1 MIERIDNN
9 HAVKH
14 CFYIIKYLHQHDI
27 TKASKLAEELN
38 VSTKQIIR
46 YVRTLREAGVYI
58 DSKSGKNGGYFLKDD
73 KCPLCN
79 KKW

>member
-1 MIERIDNN
+1 MGDSN
-9 HAVKH
+9 HVVKH
-14 CFYIIKYLHQHDI
+14 CFLIIQYLHKYDI
-27 TKASKLAEELN
+27 LKAYVLAEKLD
-38 VSTKQIIR
+38 VSTKQINR